1 MNVRLAE
8 HFYSIQGEGPTAGHP
23 ALFMRFQKCNL
34 HCESAQWV
42 CDTQEQ
48 MQKAFDFD
56 LEKDIIQDWDRLK
69 EVNRIVFTG
78 GETMLYQKQILDIM
92 KFINE
97 KDIYPF
103 VEIETNGTQF
113 IKSFMDEIWPRIQF
127 NCSPKLSNSGNSKE
141 KRYKLEALKMIAEEP
156 ESTFKFV
163 IASQQD
169 KEELL
174 TDFKWLFDIY
184 KDKIWLMPAGYSRSQ
199 QWIAAPEVAKL
210 AMELNVKLSLRMQV
224 MLWDTKKG
232 V

>member
-1 MNVRLAE
+1 MNVKLAE

-34 HCESAQWV
+34 HCESDQWV

-48 MQKAFDFD
+48 MKKSYDFD
-56 LEKDIIQDWDRLK
+56 LEKDIIQDFSKLK
-69 EVNRIVFTG
+69 EIERIVFTG
-78 GETMLYQKQILDIM
+78 GETMLYQKQIYDIM
-92 KFINE
+92 KFLNE
-97 KDIYPF
+97 RDMYPY
-103 VEIETNGTQF
+103 VEIETNGTQL
-113 IKSFMDEIWPRIQF
+113 IKSFMDEIWPIQY

-156 ESTFKFV
+156 ESCFKFV

-169 KEELL
+169 KKELL
-174 TDFKWLFDIY
+174 TDFDWLFKDH
-184 KDKIWLMPAGYSRSQ
+184 KDKIWLMPAGYSRNQ

-232 V
+232 I